1 MLTISEKIHFDC
13 DVLVSGAGPAGSA
26 IAYHLAKMGLRVLV
40 AESEKFPRDKVC
52 GDAVSPIAINELHL
66 MGITSSA
73 IFKKANEITKVGL
86 FVKNDHAIVDL
97 VLPEELPYHARIIP
111 RLALDNSIFE
121 NAKKQGAVVMEQTR
135 VLSYTVFPN
144 KVVTKLQS
152 GQKPFELVSKIL
164 IGADGSRSIV
174 RRILRNETFDDDFQ
188 LIGLRA
194 YYDNVAGPRDRMDVY
209 FTEENFPGIYWFFPE
224 GESGAN
230 VGLATL
236 SKTFP
241 YKQQQ
246 VKKLLTD
253 HIAQNKDIRE
263 RINGGSL
270 RDKIEGWPI
279 TFYDAQKTVTGNRVM
294 LVGEAAGLINPLS
307 GDGIQYAL
315 LSARWASEILASCF
329 SDDDFSAEKL
339 YSYKKVLDEQLGYDL
354 AFSNL
359 IVHFPRNKS
368 LLTVWMKAVETLVA
382 RAKEDQQFGEII
394 VGISE
399 GTFPSFKALTFD
411 FVLKILLQGGTMGS
425 DYIMETLKKPSDFRT
440 DGQRF
445 FRTVQ
450 KIFSEMTHEP
460 QNNLQWMS
468 QIAKKLYYVSQHA
481 VKARN
486 VQRDK

>member
-1 MLTISEKIHFDC
+1 MLKISEKIHFDC

-26 IAYHLAKMGLRVLV
+26 IAYHLGKMGLRVIV

-66 MGITSSA
+66 MGLTNSSV
-73 IFKKANEITKVGL
+73 FKKANEITKVGL
-86 FVKNDHAIVDL
+86 FVENDHAIVDL

-111 RLALDNSIFE
+111 RLLLDNSLFE
-121 NAKKQGAVVMEQTR
+121 HAKKMGAVVKEQTR
-135 VLSYTVFPN
+135 VLSYKTFPN
-144 KVVTKLQS
+144 KVVTTLQH
-152 GQKPFELVSKIL
+152 GNKQFELVSKIL
-164 IGADGSRSIV
+164 IGADGSRSVV
-174 RRILRNETFDDDFQ
+174 RRILRNETFDDGFQ

-194 YYDNVAGPRDRMDVY
+194 YYDQVGGPRDRMDVY
-209 FTEENFPGIYWFFPE
+209 FIEENFPGIYWFFPE

-230 VGLATL
+230 IGLATL

-241 YKQQQ
+241 YKPQQ

-253 HIAQNKDIRE
+253 HIAHNKDIRD

-279 TFYDAQKTVTGNRVM
+279 TFYDAKKAVTGNRVI

-315 LSARWASEILASCF
+315 LSARWASEILAKCF
-329 SDDDFSAEKL
+329 RDDDFSAPKL
-339 YSYKKVLDEQLGYDL
+339 GSYKRVLDEQLGYDL

-368 LLTVWMKAVETLVA
+368 LLPVWMKAVETLVA
-382 RAKEDQQFGEII
+382 RAKDDQKFGEII

-425 DYIMETLKKPSDFRT
+425 DYIMETLKKPAEFGA

-445 FRTVQ
+445 LKSIQ
-450 KIFSEMTHEP
+450 KLISEIAKEP
-460 QNNLQWMS
+460 QNNLQWLS
-468 QIAKKLYYVSQHA
+468 QIGKKLYHVSQHA
-481 VKARN
+481 ANVKN
-486 VQRDK
+486 LQRDT